1 MAKIVI
7 LGAGVMGSAFAVP
20 AADNGHEVHLV
31 GTHLDGAWIESIQA
45 RGYHPKL
52 KCHLPEGIRAHTHDR
67 FTEAL
72 GRDTDL
78 ICLGVNSAGVEW
90 AVAQLAQTLRRPIPI
105 VMITKGLRGTDG
117 GFEIFPR
124 IVARDLDRAGLG
136 GARVAAVG
144 GPCIAGELAARR
156 ETGVVFT
163 HDDADFLAWLRE
175 LMTNARYYHV
185 ATSTDVQGVEACAA
199 WKNFYALSIGIPEGL
214 RGRRPAAENGARMHN
229 PEAFLFAQAVR
240 EMRILAAFMGGDPDS
255 VAGMAGAGDLYV
267 TCQGGRNSRM
277 GRRLGAGEL
286 YRDVM
291 AGPMRG
297 ETIEGAELALA
308 VGEHLEALCA
318 TGTLPGS
325 RLPLARALS
334 HAIVQSVPLDI
345 PWADFLET

>member
-31 GTHLDGAWIESIQA
+31 GTHLDGGWIESLQA
-45 RGYHPKL
+45 QGYHPKL
-52 KCHLPEGIRAHTHDR
+52 KGHLPTQIRAHTHDR
-67 FTEAL
+67 FAEAL
-72 GRDTDL
+72 GTDTDL

-90 AVAQLAQTLRRPIPI
+90 AIAQLAQTLRRPIPLI
-105 VMITKGLRGTDG
+105 MITKGLRGTDG

-124 IVARDLDRAGLG
+124 IVARDLDHAGLSG
-136 GARVAAVG
+136 IQVAAVG
-144 GPCIAGELAARR
+144 GPCIAGELAVRR

-163 HDDADFLAWLRE
+163 HEDPDYLAWLRQ
-175 LMTNARYYHV
+175 LLAHPDYYHV
-185 ATSTDVQGVEACAA
+185 ATSTDVLGVETCAA

-214 RGRRPAAENGARMHN
+214 RSRRPAAENGARMHN
-229 PEAFLFAQAVR
+229 PEAFLFAQAIR
-240 EMRILAAFMGGDPDS
+240 EMRTLTAFLGGDPDS

-291 AGPMRG
+291 AGAMRG

-318 TGTLPGS
+318 NGTLPGS

-345 PWADFLET
+345 PWSAFLET